1 MNSSMEQKPI
11 WQAYITNNLGLGINK
26 SLDDVILQK
35 QKIIDSFEYFNQH
48 NENIN
53 KLKYV
58 EYAFDNDDLIFN
70 EIEY

>member
-1 MNSSMEQKPI
+1 MEQKPI